1 MKLLK
6 SQKNE
11 LYDWIV
17 AFGLSP
23 SQFNFKESKNGI
35 GFGVL
40 NQMQFEESEY
50 HFIFDRVSADGRI
63 MLSFCPGIDR
73 YIESHLVIDWFM
85 QKEMFRRWLN
95 ALNKEINEPDKW
107 ELLEKEMNQFNITFD
122 DSTDKFSASEYED
135 LKQRMNQL
143 KEGIKANDLLSEHFE
158 ILNAK
163 IVHLTESALT
173 MNKFDWKSQFVG
185 TVINLSMY
193 LAFSEEART
202 AFLGL
207 IKIALSPIILIP

>member
-11 LYDWIV
+11 LYDLIV
-17 AFGLSP
+17 RHELSP
-23 SQFNFKESKNGI
+23 AQFYIKEINNIKRTVETRTIIRYNDSDFYFSFNTENTNQFISFSPGLEIFKDSQLFISWEGSKY
-35 GFGVL
+35 FV
-40 NQMQFEESEY
+40 SE
-50 HFIFDRVSADGRI
+50 
-63 MLSFCPGIDR
+63 
-73 YIESHLVIDWFM
+73 
-85 QKEMFRRWLN
+85 WLA
-95 ALNKEINEPDKW
+95 ALTREINEPDKW
-107 ELLEKEMNQFNITFD
+107 ELLEKEMKQISATFD

-163 IVHLTESALT
+163 IDHLTASALT

-202 AFLGL
+202 AFFGL
-207 IKIALSPIILIP
+207 IKLVMTPIILIH